1 MTGIRQLTA
10 ATLQHGVE
18 VLAGR
23 DPDLRAI
30 VERHGAPPLWARR
43 PGFATL
49 VRIILEQQ
57 VSLAAAKTMFER
69 LQANVGHV
77 SPETVCD
84 IGLSG
89 LRGLGVTGQKA
100 SYIVGLA
107 EAIRDGGLDLTAVA
121 RAPDDAGRAQLLA
134 MRGLGRWSVD
144 VYYLM
149 ALRRPDVWPHGD
161 LALAAAVQQVK
172 RLDARP
178 TYEFLTEYAQRWS
191 PWRAAAARILWHH
204 YLSVR
209 AVR

>member
-1 MTGIRQLTA
+1 VTGIRQLTT

-18 VLAGR
+18 ALALR
-23 DPDLRAI
+23 DADLRAI
-30 VERHGAPPLWARR
+30 VERYGVPPLWARR

-49 VRIILEQQ
+49 VRIVLEQQ

-69 LQANVGHV
+69 LQANVGQV
-77 SPETVCD
+77 SPETVCGT
-84 IGLSG
+84 GLGG

-107 EAIRDGGLDLTAVA
+107 EAIRDGRLNLTAVA

-161 LALAAAVQQVK
+161 LALAAALQQVK
-172 RLDARP
+172 NLGARP
-178 TYEFLTEYAQRWS
+178 TYDALTDYARRWM
-191 PWRAAAARILWHH
+191 PWRAVAARLLWHH
-204 YLSVR
+204 YLSQR
-209 AVR
+209 G

>member
-10 ATLQHGVE
+10 ATLQQGVD

-23 DPDLRAI
+23 DPELRAI
-30 VERHGAPPLWARR
+30 VERYGAPPLWARR

-49 VRIILEQQ
+49 VRIVLEQQ

-69 LQANVGHV
+69 LQASVGRL

-84 IGLSG
+84 TGLGG

-107 EAIRDGGLDLTAVA
+107 EAIRDGRLDLAAVA

-134 MRGLGRWSVD
+134 MRGLGPWSVD

-172 RLDARP
+172 RMGVRP
-178 TYEFLTEYAQRWS
+178 TYDDLTDYARRWM
-191 PWRAAAARILWHH
+191 PWRAVAARILWHH
-204 YLSVR
+204 YLSQR
-209 AVR
+209 A

>member
-1 MTGIRQLTA
+1 VTGIRQLTA
-10 ATLQHGVE
+10 ATLQQGVE
-18 VLAGR
+18 VLVGG

-43 PGFATL
+43 PGFATI

-69 LQANVGHV
+69 LQTSMGRL
-77 SPETVCD
+77 SPEVVCD
-84 IGLSG
+84 AGLSG
-89 LRGLGVTGQKA
+89 LRELGVTSQKA

-107 EAIRDGGLDLTAVA
+107 EAIRGGRLDLAAIA
-121 RAPDDAGRAQLLA
+121 RAPDDVGRAQLLA

-172 RLDARP
+172 GLDTRP
-178 TYEFLTEYAQRWS
+178 TYEVLTAYAQRWS
-191 PWRAAAARILWHH
+191 PWRAVAARILWHH